1 MQDQATLPAEG
12 APARANETARLPS
25 GVPLTFPAVY
35 HAYFPQVVGWMRAM
49 GVPPAD
55 LEDLAQEVF
64 LVVRRKLP
72 RFREGSLAA
81 WIYKIA
87 EHKSRNYRRLAW
99 FRNVFL
105 PGRTLDTVDAV
116 AVGESPAKALE
127 QKEDQQTIAGMLARM
142 SDKRRETLLLFEVE
156 GYSGQEIAAL
166 QGVPVKTVWTRLHH
180 ARKDLV
186 AMVTELRNQRERE
199 AGTP

>member
-12 APARANETARLPS
+12 VDARPDEATRLPS
-25 GVPLTFPAVY
+25 GVPHTFPAVY
-35 HAYFPQVVGWMRAM
+35 HAYFTQVVGWMRAM
-49 GVPPAD
+49 GIPQAD

-72 RFREGSLAA
+72 QFREGSLAA
-81 WIYKIA
+81 WLYKIA

-99 FRNVFL
+99 FRSVFL

-116 AVGESPAKALE
+116 SVGESPAKALE
-127 QKEDQQTIAGMLARM
+127 QKEDRQTIAAMLARM
-142 SDKRRETLLLFEVE
+142 TDKRRETLLLFEVE

-166 QGVPVKTVWTRLHH
+166 QGVPLKTVWTRLHH

-186 AMVTELRNQRERE
+186 AMVTEQRNQRERE